1 MFSSSVWFLEEL
13 DLTSL
18 TSDFLP
24 GSRKLWKT
32 NNHLRV
38 QAVVATQLYSGVD
51 IFGPYVMYLIS
62 LRKLKWIK

>member
-38 QAVVATQLYSGVD
+38 QAVIATQSHICVYILVLT
-51 IFGPYVMYLIS
+51 YLGHM
-62 LRKLKWIK
+62 